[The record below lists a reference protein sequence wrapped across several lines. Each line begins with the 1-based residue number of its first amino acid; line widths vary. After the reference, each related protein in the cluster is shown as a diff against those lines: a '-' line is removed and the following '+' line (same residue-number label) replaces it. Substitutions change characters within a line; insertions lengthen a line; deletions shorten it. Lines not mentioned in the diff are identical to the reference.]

1 MALATRVLL
10 GPTAAAA
17 PLLPDD
23 RGPWTAT
30 VDSVGSPRGGEQVAR
45 LRLLTEAGD
54 VPVAATLPAFPAIAS
69 GDIVEVEGRLRPP
82 PDDDPYGDYL
92 RRSGAAGTLDGRAMT
107 RTAAAPLGLQ
117 TLRDASGDALQ
128 LALPE
133 PEAGLAAGI
142 LVGLR
147 ERVDRSLAAD
157 FATAGVSHVVAISG
171 WNIAIVAGLVGAV
184 LRGKSRRLVTL
195 GILGTVVAYVVA
207 AGASPSVVRAA
218 AMAGVA
224 LMARESGR
232 AGRAPAAL
240 GMAAAL
246 LLLVEPAMIEDAGF
260 RLSVMATAGLLAWA
274 NPVSERLGRLG
285 GGRLPGWLAEGLGIS
300 LAAQAATLPDVLAT
314 FGRLS
319 LVSPVVNLAV
329 VPLVPAAMLGGLVS
343 MLAGGL
349 AMLGAPPA
357 VATIAGLPG
366 WLVLHLIVS
375 IVRAGASFPFAAVTL
390 PPGVATG
397 AAAVSGVVVL
407 GAPAA
412 WPRIRRLMPVRR
424 SAHQPPAV
432 TAPKPRTTRTIGRAE
447 RVGLVAIAIVIAI
460 AGAALGDAV
469 HQETRLTVLDVGQGD
484 SILLETRTG
493 ARMLV
498 DGGPDPDRV
507 LLALDERIPPWDRRL
522 DVLVLTH
529 PHEDHVAGLA
539 RILERYRV
547 GRVFEPG
554 MHGPGPGW
562 AAWNA
567 ELHDGPPHGV
577 LSTGAHLRLG
587 EVQLSVLWP
596 DAGSVPIKPPDT
608 GTGINNVSI
617 VFLGEAN
624 GRRFLLMGDVEQGID
639 PTLLARGLP
648 RVDVLKIAHHGSK
661 TATTQAFVDAVR
673 PRVAVASAGT
683 GNPYGH
689 PARSTLD
696 RVRASGARVYRTDED
711 GSVEVDLRSDGL
723 VVHESGPRVAR
734 APTVADLTTA
744 FLCAIPISA
753 TSPRAAPRPYPPL
766 WSRASRSVTA
776 WASPTGYDPD
786 HDHPRPSRGRQP
798 AALPRPVGE
807 VRAACH
813 SGRRRR
819 RLSRVP
825 RPCAGTAHRPQAGRV
840 GGTPPRRR
848 QAGLG
853 RGAGPPPP
861 RRGIGGMAR
870 GERLP
875 GARPRGPGP
884 PGDEARGARIRTLVA
899 DGAARGPDRR
909 LRGQA
914 GGAVPRPHGRALR
927 ALASQVPAGL
937 REGGQAQ
944 RRFGVERGGVR
955 ARRASRAGARAG
967 GLCRAAG
974 VTPEQ
979 VKRLQ
984 WSRRA
989 LRQAAR

>member
-1 MALATRVLL
+1 MSSPHGRLPRGGWLAIGVAAGAAAAINGVPVLAVLVVGLLAFAMAHSSPRWSPSARGAGVAAGVGTVALAIRVLL
-10 GPTAAAA
+10 GPTAAE
-17 PLLPDD
+17 PPPLPDD
-23 RGPWTAT
+23 HGPWTAT
-30 VDSVGSPRGGEQVAR
+30 VESVGSPRDGEQVAR
-45 LRLLTEAGD
+45 LRLHAAQGD
-54 VPVAATLPAFPAIAS
+54 VPVAATLPAFPAIVA
-69 GDIVEVEGRLRPP
+69 GDVVEVEGSLRPP

-92 RRSGAAGTLDGRAMT
+92 RRSGAAGTLDGRALT
-107 RTAAAPLGLQ
+107 LEHEAPFGLQ
-117 TLRDASGDALQ
+117 TLRDASGDALRV
-128 LALPE
+128 ALPE

-147 ERVDRSLAAD
+147 ERVDRTLAAD

-171 WNIAIVAGLVGAV
+171 WNIAIVAALVGAV
-184 LRGKSRRLVTL
+184 LRGRSRRLVTL

-218 AMAGVA
+218 VMAGVA

-240 GMAAAL
+240 GMAAAV
-246 LLLVEPAMIEDAGF
+246 LLLVEPAMIGDAGF

-274 NPVSERLGRLG
+274 NPLSERLRRLG
-285 GGRLPGWLAEGLGIS
+285 GGRMPGWLAEGLGIS

-329 VPLVPAAMLGGLVS
+329 VPLVPAAMLGGLVA

-349 AMLGAPPA
+349 AMLGAPPLI
-357 VATIAGLPG
+357 ATVAGLPG
-366 WLVLHLIVS
+366 WLVLHVIVS
-375 IVRAGASFPFAAVTL
+375 VVRAAAAIPFAAVTL
-390 PPGVATG
+390 PPGVAAA
-397 AAAVSGVVVL
+397 AAAVSGLVIL
-407 GAPAA
+407 GAPTLL
-412 WPRIRRLMPVRR
+412 PHVRRLLPARR
-424 SAHQPPAV
+424 ARRPAPAPV
-432 TAPKPRTTRTIGRAE
+432 TAPGPRTTRTIGRTE
-447 RVGLVAIAIVIAI
+447 RFGLVAVAIVIAI

-469 HQETRLTVLDVGQGD
+469 HRETRLTVLDVGQGD
-484 SILLETRTG
+484 SILLEARTG

-547 GRVFEPG
+547 GRVYEPG
-554 MHGPGPGW
+554 MRGPGPGW
-562 AAWNA
+562 AAWDA
-567 ELHDGPPHGV
+567 ELHDGPPHGI

-587 EVQLSVLWP
+587 EVRLSVLWP
-596 DAGSVPIKPPDT
+596 DPGSVPIKPPDT

-673 PRVAVASAGT
+673 PRVAIASAGT

-696 RVRASGARVYRTDED
+696 RVRASGARVYRTDQD

-723 VVHESGPRVAR
+723 VVHESGPRVGKGPPRVTTAAR
-734 APTVADLTTA
+734 A
-744 FLCAIPISA
+744 FLCAIPIA
-753 TSPRAAPRPYPPL
+753 AGSPRAAPARPYPPL

-786 HDHPRPSRGRQP
+786 HDHPRPSRSRQP
-798 AALPRPVGE
+798 AALARPVGE
-807 VRAACH
+807 VRAARD
-813 SGRRRR
+813 GRRRR
-819 RLSRVP
+819 RRLPRVP
-825 RPCAGTAHRPQAGRV
+825 CSRGGAADRPAAGRD
-840 GGTPPRRR
+840 GGAPPRRR

-853 RGAGPPPP
+853 GGAGPPPP
-861 RRGIGGMAR
+861 WRGIGGVAR

-875 GARPRGPGP
+875 RARPGGP
-884 PGDEARGARIRTLVA
+884 
-899 DGAARGPDRR
+899 
-909 LRGQA
+909 
-914 GGAVPRPHGRALR
+914 
-927 ALASQVPAGL
+927 
-937 REGGQAQ
+937 
-944 RRFGVERGGVR
+944 
-955 ARRASRAGARAG
+955 
-967 GLCRAAG
+967 
-974 VTPEQ
+974 
-979 VKRLQ
+979 
-984 WSRRA
+984 
-989 LRQAAR
+989 